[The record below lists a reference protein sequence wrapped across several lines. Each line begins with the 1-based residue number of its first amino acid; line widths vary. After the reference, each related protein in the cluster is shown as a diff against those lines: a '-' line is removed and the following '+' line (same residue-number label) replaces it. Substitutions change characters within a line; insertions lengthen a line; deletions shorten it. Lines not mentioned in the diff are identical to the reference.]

1 LANHG
6 VYVVPAFTGL
16 GAPYWDPNARG
27 AILGLTRDSGIADIV
42 TATLQSVCFQTQDL
56 LSAMEQDGA
65 VPTILRVDGGMVENS
80 WLTQHLADV
89 LQLPIDRPR
98 VIETTALGVA
108 YLAGLRAGIFAEL
121 DDVAEKWQLE
131 QRFEPVMP
139 PEAAA
144 ELYKGWQAAVARV
157 RS

>member
-1 LANHG
+1 
-6 VYVVPAFTGL
+6 L

-42 TATLQSVCFQTQDL
+42 TATLQSVCFQTKDL
-56 LSAMEQDGA
+56 LSAMQQDGA
-65 VPTILRVDGGMVENS
+65 LPTILRVDGGMVENN

-108 YLAGLRAGIFAEL
+108 YLVGLRAGIFAEL
-121 DDVAEKWQLE
+121 SDVAGKWKLE
-131 QRFEPVMP
+131 QRFQPVMP

-144 ELYKGWQAAVARV
+144 ELYHGWQSAVARV